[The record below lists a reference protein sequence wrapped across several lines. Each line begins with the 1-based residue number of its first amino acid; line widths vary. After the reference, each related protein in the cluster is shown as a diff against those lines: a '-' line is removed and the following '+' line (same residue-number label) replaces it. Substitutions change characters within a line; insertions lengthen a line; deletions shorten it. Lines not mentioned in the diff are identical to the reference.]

1 MDIEKQ
7 LTDIDKKLSK
17 ILNLQTKI
25 AKALHLIPITPKEE
39 KELQV
44 VQRKNAQVS
53 AQIYDE
59 IDKMV
64 KIETE
69 EPHNLFQTDFHT
81 GDAYGDVVGS
91 DFLDDYRK
99 MEV

>member
-39 KELQV
+39 KELQI

-64 KIETE
+64 KVEIE
-69 EPHNLFQTDFHT
+69 EPHNLFQTDFPT
-81 GDAYGDVVGS
+81 GVAHGDVVGS
-91 DFLDDYRK
+91 DFRDDYRR